1 MFNPDADRRLYCAKG
16 IKKHFGLLQNFVRD
30 SHSIAETILSRLSDA
45 LGLEA
50 SARLEAFH
58 KSSEPSTSV
67 ASLQYYP
74 ATDLPQDTSMG
85 HFAHTDAGSLT
96 VLFNDN
102 DGLQAFSSERNAW
115 EDVPPRRG
123 CAIINV
129 GDTLRFI
136 SHLRLASSLH
146 RVIPWQPCSQT
157 ATAPLPGKSR
167 SATIFF
173 LRPNN
178 NAMFEAEDGVTWTA
192 AEWVKRKFQNY
203 RASHAEQ
210 TLNAISTGKKGFT
223 GVLDMTEEAGSMAA
237 DRQERT
243 PEGIML

>member
-1 MFNPDADRRLYCAKG
+1 
-16 IKKHFGLLQNFVRD
+16 
-30 SHSIAETILSRLSDA
+30 
-45 LGLEA
+45 
-50 SARLEAFH
+50 
-58 KSSEPSTSV
+58 
-67 ASLQYYP
+67 
-74 ATDLPQDTSMG
+74 MG

-96 VLFNDN
+96 ILFND
-102 DGLQAFSSERNAW
+102 DEGLQAFSSERNALKN
-115 EDVPPRRG
+115 VPPRQG

-136 SHLRLASSLH
+136 SRLGLASSLH
-146 RVIPWQPCSQT
+146 RVIPWQPRPLT
-157 ATAPLPGKSR
+157 AAAPLPRESR

-210 TLNAISTGKKGFT
+210 GLNAISTGKKGFT
-223 GVLDMTEEAGSMAA
+223 GVLDVSEEAGIVAT
-237 DRQERT
+237 DRQER
-243 PEGIML
+243 PRGSAMV